1 MYDPVRHMITVET
14 TALSIQRLTR
24 RYGLLTAVKEVDLEL
39 AAGQFMAL
47 LGPSGCGKTT
57 LLRLIAGFE
66 QPNHGVIMIGGRTV
80 VGPCGASVPPEQ
92 RRIGMVFQ
100 DYALFPHL
108 SVAQNVAYGLPR
120 GPDRVKRVEELL
132 ALVGLADTGRRM
144 PHELSGGQQQRVA
157 LARALAPRPTLILL
171 DEPFSN
177 LDAGLRQTVRNEVR
191 QILRREG
198 ATALFVTHDQ
208 EEALSIADIVGV
220 MIDGQIVQ
228 VAPPRELYERP
239 ASRAVATFVG
249 AANFVPAIAQGMVAQ
264 SALGPLPLVQSH
276 FGPVNVMIRP
286 EMITLT
292 LDEES
297 PHRVVE
303 RNFFG
308 ADVRYEIV
316 LSDGTLINA
325 RLAPWHDLPIGARV
339 AVSVRGPLVAF
350 AEPK

>member
-1 MYDPVRHMITVET
+1 
-14 TALSIQRLTR
+14 
-24 RYGLLTAVKEVDLEL
+24 
-39 AAGQFMAL
+39 
-47 LGPSGCGKTT
+47 
-57 LLRLIAGFE
+57 
-66 QPNHGVIMIGGRTV
+66 
-80 VGPCGASVPPEQ
+80 
-92 RRIGMVFQ
+92 
-100 DYALFPHL
+100 
-108 SVAQNVAYGLPR
+108 
-120 GPDRVKRVEELL
+120 
-132 ALVGLADTGRRM
+132 
-144 PHELSGGQQQRVA
+144 GQQQRVA